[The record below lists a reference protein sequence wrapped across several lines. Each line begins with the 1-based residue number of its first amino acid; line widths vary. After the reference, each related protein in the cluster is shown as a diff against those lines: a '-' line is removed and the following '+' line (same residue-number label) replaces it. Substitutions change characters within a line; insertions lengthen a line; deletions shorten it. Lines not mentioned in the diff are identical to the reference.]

1 MGPRCDRRDAP
12 GGPRA
17 DEISERWV
25 EGVRRRHENDAVFVN
40 AERLVLTCAVQ
51 SQSAVLGETTFWAAG
66 AAGREEDVRQF
77 TIRERRRRSD
87 RPFVRLGG
95 VRLNDQLGRVD
106 DFNVVRV
113 DGQCN
118 SHLQPT
124 QRLSVTRARTRDHDG
139 TLGVVEDA
147 FDPCRRVLGAHRHH
161 GRVRE
166 ENREDG
172 HRQLDSVLHEQS
184 HGRRQAVTR
193 VLHLRQPRRVDAD
206 ERIAHARR
214 GG

>member
-1 MGPRCDRRDAP
+1 MRPRRDRRDAP
-12 GGPRA
+12 GGPCA
-17 DEISERWV
+17 DEISERRV

-40 AERLVLTCAVQ
+40 VERLVLAGAVQ
-51 SQSAVLGETTFWAAG
+51 RQSAVRGEAPFRATG
-66 AAGREEDVRQF
+66 AAGSEEDVRQF
-77 TIRERRRRSD
+77 ILRERRRRRES
-87 RPFVRLGG
+87 FVRLGG
-95 VRLNDQLGRVD
+95 VRLDQLRRVD
-106 DFNVVRV
+106 DFNVCV
-113 DGQCN
+113 DSQCN

-139 TLGVVEDA
+139 ALGVVEDV

-161 GRVRE
+161 RRVRE

-193 VLHLRQPRRVDAD
+193 VLHLRQFRRVDAD